1 MYLVFGKDNCPYCE
15 KAKKEM
21 NYWGDDYI
29 YINLS
34 SDDRDATAYKALLK
48 DKVGMKTVPVIMEV
62 IGGYDDLEAKLIA
75 K

>member
-15 KAKKEM
+15 KAKKEID
-21 NYWGDDYI
+21 YWGDEYV

-34 SDDRDATAYKALLK
+34 DEDTDATAYKVLLK
-48 DKVGMKTVPVIMEV
+48 DKLGMKTVPVIMEV
-62 IGGYDDLEAKLIA
+62 IGGYVELIT